1 VPYPPDLAQSAL
13 IVRVPQA
20 DPFVARLRERF
31 DPAARLGVPAHITV
45 LFPFASPE
53 RITPARLE
61 ALRAI
66 AASVRVFA
74 FRLARIERFP
84 GTLYLAPEP
93 VESFVALTE
102 ALALKFPEFPPYG
115 GEFDTIIPHLTVA
128 QGTPEE
134 LRAAERELR
143 AAWPVQGIEVPACS
157 QLSLIEN
164 SSGRWKPM
172 SEFALAS
179 ASS

>member
-74 FRLARIERFP
+74 FRLA
-84 GTLYLAPEP
+84 PEP

-143 AAWPVQGIEVPACS
+143 AAWPVQGIEVPPCS
-157 QLSLIEN
+157 QVSLIEN